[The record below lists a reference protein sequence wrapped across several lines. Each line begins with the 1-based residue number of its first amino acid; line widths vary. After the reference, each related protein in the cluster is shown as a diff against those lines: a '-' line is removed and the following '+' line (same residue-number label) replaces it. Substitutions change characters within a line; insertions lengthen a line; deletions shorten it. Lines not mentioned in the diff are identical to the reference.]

1 MTDKRDLS
9 LTPRKEN
16 QRDAQP
22 IATPVQFSLSEIMQH
37 FIDSMNSVKAQFDV
51 ADSLSAE
58 GNIDGSKT
66 IWRSQVVL
74 AEGLMDFYI
83 HEMSKYCLFRM
94 FNGEWKKSEKYKNLQ
109 VKMSKVEEG
118 LAAKESNEWFFEF
131 LNERFSKDV
140 FLSGDS
146 MRDQLNLLGIKF
158 GEAMHRAF
166 QKETT
171 NASEKYGYNL
181 VKEHFERRN
190 KIAHQNDREHS
201 SAIQITI
208 TKEYVEQYISET
220 EAIVTAIHIIAKDND
235 SDLDPS

>member
-1 MTDKRDLS
+1 MGKRNLS
-9 LTPRKEN
+9 LTPRIEGK
-16 QRDAQP
+16 RDKK
-22 IATPVQFSLSEIMQH
+22 IVSMPVHFSLSEIKQH
-37 FIDSMNSVKAQFDV
+37 FDESMQSVKNQLTV
-51 ADSLSAE
+51 ADNLLSD
-58 GNIDGSKT
+58 GNIEGCHI
-66 IWRSQVVL
+66 IWRSQIVF
-74 AEGLMDFYI
+74 AEGLLDFYI

-220 EAIVTAIHIIAKDND
+220 EAIVTAIHNIAKDND
-235 SDLDPS
+235 SDLDTS